1 MQNIS
6 LPFGLF
12 IAEGLLPMRQQLG
25 KLSIYHVGLISGENA
40 LNPVFSITEYISL
53 KLDDRKSKEQ
63 RCPLS

>member
-25 KLSIYHVGLISGENA
+25 KLSIYHVGLISGENS
-40 LNPVFSITEYISL
+40 LNPVFSITEYISQ
-53 KLDDRKSKEQ
+53 LDDRKSKEQ